1 MEPKRPPPSA
11 HPNAQQRK
19 RLRGEDPEDPP
30 PSRFEEELALLEEEE
45 EEEEVEEEEVEIT
58 EASQAP
64 GMGGG
69 VAREETDSEAGARNE
84 ATTERLIADLRSQE
98 WRSRTAV
105 FYNMLK

>member
-1 MEPKRPPPSA
+1 M
-11 HPNAQQRK
+11 
-19 RLRGEDPEDPP
+19 
-30 PSRFEEELALLEEEE
+30 
-45 EEEEVEEEEVEIT
+45 EEEEVEIT

-105 FYNMLK
+105 FYNMLKKGNRFLSFFTAISSVCKTSISVPEYACRIQTCSPAHCIKYRS